1 MVKKGIEKK
10 KTNQRNT
17 KGKEIPELPSKKD
30 LKDFKSPS
38 SPTKSLLPRTKK
50 GRRMTGRLFTK
61 LTRMLGLFPP

>member
-38 SPTKSLLPRTKK
+38 SPTKSLLDEERRNNSKLKVRTN
-50 GRRMTGRLFTK
+50 LPFF
-61 LTRMLGLFPP
+61 LY